1 MKGSE
6 NMTDEEKDILKKHL
20 RYRATEYYRRYLG
33 CGDVDEAEE
42 ADSAYDTVTMLA
54 YDLLRT
60 EHSAHLVNKLIDD
73 IDEQEEQK
81 ARKEARR

>member
-6 NMTDEEKDILKKHL
+6 NMTDEEKDILKKHI
-20 RYRATEYYRRYLG
+20 RYRAAEYYHRYLG
-33 CGDVDEAEE
+33 CEDVDEAEE
-42 ADSAYDTVTMLA
+42 ADSAYDAVTMLA
-54 YDLLRT
+54 YELLRT
-60 EHSAHLVNKLIDD
+60 EHSAHLVNKFIDD